1 MQKSDIAMRIGD
13 WSSDVR
19 SSGLLASV
27 RLRAPGVTERLA
39 RQVAAAVEGLR
50 GLGLYKPPGVAETID
65 WALALSTLGLGA
77 LDEVTVKNTLG
88 TVLKYRE
95 HPERAL
101 DAGLDRLGQPATER
115 PGSRPPRVT
124 RWRCGGSH
132 CTARSGP
139 AAGPHRPPQPR

>member
-77 LDEVTVKNTLG
+77 LDEVTVKHTLG
-88 TVLKYRE
+88 PVLKYRE
-95 HPERAL
+95 AQARVP
-101 DAGLDRLGQPATER
+101 DAGLDGLAQAAPER
-115 PGSRPPRVT
+115 SASCPPTPHPWRRPRSPSPTRPP
-124 RWRCGGSH
+124 
-132 CTARSGP
+132 
-139 AAGPHRPPQPR
+139 PP